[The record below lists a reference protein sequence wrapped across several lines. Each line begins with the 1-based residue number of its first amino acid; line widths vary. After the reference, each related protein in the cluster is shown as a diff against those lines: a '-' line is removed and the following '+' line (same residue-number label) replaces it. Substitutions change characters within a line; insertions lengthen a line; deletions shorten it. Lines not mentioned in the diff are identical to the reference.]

1 MVSTYQLKHFRII
14 YAIKSFLKTIKIEEK
29 KKMTTQEEQMSISQ
43 FTHAVRQGK
52 LILRKRNVRIE
63 SEKGY

>member
-1 MVSTYQLKHFRII
+1 
-14 YAIKSFLKTIKIEEK
+14 
-29 KKMTTQEEQMSISQ
+29 MTTQEEQMSISQ

-63 SEKGY
+63 SEKDIRCENLQPKEKEMRNSGHNSLF